1 MEEKKKKTSTAA
13 KTALPR
19 TKKTAKTSA
28 ANVSV
33 EVKQKK
39 KILIAASECAP
50 YFATGGLADVIG
62 SLPTALYNTG
72 EYDVR
77 VVCPLYQGLKPQYK
91 ETLRFLEC
99 FNVPLSWRNLY
110 CGVFTTQKDGVIYYF
125 IDNEYYFKRSG
136 FYGFYDDGERFAYF
150 AKAIIEMMPHIDFIP
165 DVLHCN
171 DWQTALCP
179 VYLKTNYTA
188 RPEFADIK
196 TVFTIHNIEYQGKYD
211 HSILEDVFGIDFSH
225 ASLLDYDGCANVMKA
240 AIVTA
245 DRVST
250 VSPQYAVEI
259 RDKYYAHGLEYII
272 QDNAHKLTGILN
284 GIDVVSY
291 NPETDPALFT
301 NFSAADM
308 SGKAVCKA
316 ELQRLLG
323 LPVKNNVPL
332 IALISRLATHKGIDL
347 IRAVGEK
354 LLEEDVQFVILGTGE
369 KEYESYF
376 AELAANNPEKMVS
389 INAFNQDMARKIY
402 SAADLYL
409 MPSKSEPCGL
419 SQMIASRYGAVP
431 IVRETGGLF
440 DSIKPFAGDTGNGYT
455 FKNYNAGE
463 MLSAIKQALNEY
475 ADPILFEKRRLAA
488 ITADFTWDQSAKV
501 YAKLYNSLI
510 D

>member
-1 MEEKKKKTSTAA
+1 MEEKKKKSTC
-13 KTALPR
+13 TR
-19 TKKTAKTSA
+19 TKKTVKTSA

-33 EVKQKK
+33 TVQPKK

-62 SLPTALYNTG
+62 SLPTALYNTK
-72 EYDVR
+72 EFDVR
-77 VVCPLYQGLKPQYK
+77 VVCPLYQGLKQHYK
-91 ETLRFLEC
+91 ENLRFLEC

-110 CGVFTTQKDGVIYYF
+110 CGIFTTQKDGVIYYF
-125 IDNEYYFKRSG
+125 VDNEYYFKRSG

-188 RPEFADIK
+188 RPEYADIK
-196 TVFTIHNIEYQGKYD
+196 TVFTIHNIEYQGKFD

-225 ASLLDYDGCANVMKA
+225 APLLDYDGCANVMKA

-272 QDNAHKLTGILN
+272 QDNAQKLTGILN

-291 NPETDPALFT
+291 NPDTDPALFA
-301 NFSAADM
+301 NYSAADL
-308 SGKAVCKA
+308 SGKAICKA
-316 ELQRLLG
+316 ELQKLLG
-323 LPVKNNVPL
+323 LPVRNDVPI

-347 IRAVGEK
+347 IRAAGEEILK
-354 LLEEDVQFVILGTGE
+354 QDVQFVILGTGE
-369 KEYESYF
+369 KEYEAYF
-376 AELAANNPEKMVS
+376 AELAAVNPTKMVF
-389 INAFNQDMARKIY
+389 IAAFNQDMARKIY

-431 IVRETGGLF
+431 IVRETGGLY
-440 DSIKPFAGDTGNGYT
+440 DSIKPFTETSGNGYT
-455 FKNYNAGE
+455 FKNYTAAD
-463 MLSAIKQALNEY
+463 MLQSVLQALSEY
-475 ADPILFEKRRLAA
+475 ADPTLFEKRKMAA
-488 ITADFTWDQSAKV
+488 ITADFTWDKSAKV
-501 YAKLYNSLI
+501 YAMLYNTLI
-510 D
+510 NG